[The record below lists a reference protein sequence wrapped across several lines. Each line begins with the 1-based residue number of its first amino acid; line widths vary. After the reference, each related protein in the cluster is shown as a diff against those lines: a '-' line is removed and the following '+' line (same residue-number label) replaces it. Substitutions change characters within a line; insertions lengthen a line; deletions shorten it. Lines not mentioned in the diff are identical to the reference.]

1 MRSVEHNGKLLC
13 LFGIGFLA
21 APPACSPDN
30 GGPAVIAIDVLIEP
44 DTVMIGQATAVNARL
59 RQHYPQGF
67 ALDASH
73 APHITLVQRY
83 VRARDIEA
91 IAAAVSTII
100 TAEHTFPMPL
110 TATGY
115 GGVVWEGIGMVD
127 FTFEPSAALGRFAEQ
142 VVAAVQP
149 FAVSGGTGDAFQRLP
164 GEQINAA
171 TIAYVEHFVPQSS
184 GPNFRPHV
192 TLGNA
197 QPDFLKTLT
206 AEPFRQFEFTG
217 VDVAIYQLGNFG
229 TAQKKLWPRN

>member
-1 MRSVEHNGKLLC
+1 MRSVDQLVRPLA
-13 LFGIGFLA
+13 IGLLA
-21 APPACSPDN
+21 ALLACSQKPRAT
-30 GGPAVIAIDVLIEP
+30 AVIAIDILIEP
-44 DTVMIGQATAVNARL
+44 DTVMIGQAKAVNARL

-83 VRARDIEA
+83 VRADDLES
-91 IAAAVSTII
+91 IAAAVGTVIA
-100 TAEHTFPMPL
+100 AEHTLPLRL

-127 FTFEPSAALGRFAEQ
+127 FTFEPSAALARVAEQ

-164 GEQINAA
+164 GEQITAA

-197 QPDFLKTLT
+197 QPDFLSALKV
-206 AEPFRQFEFTG
+206 EPFRKFDFTG
-217 VDVAIYQLGNFG
+217 VNVAIYQLGNFG
-229 TAQKKLWPRN
+229 TAQKRLWP